1 MKWRC
6 IMLNH
11 WQLQDAKNRF
21 SQVVE
26 KAIQSGPQVV
36 TKRGIETVVIMSVEE
51 YRKLTRSKTD
61 LVQFFRNSPL
71 NGIDLDLKRDKDLP
85 REVNF

>member
-1 MKWRC
+1 
-6 IMLNH
+6 MLNH